1 MCSSDLCSRFMM
13 ATSTSGTLTPFSAR
27 KIRTRRGFGAG
38 IAALYSFKGIPPI
51 FASGWPADG
60 PLASA
65 TPRQVAWVSAGANV
79 FAQGEGC
86 FMKRAVLALLAAAC
100 ATLPAH
106 AQAFNAN
113 GKSLRQ
119 IYEYLHRNPELSFQE
134 RNTSTILAAEMK

>member
-38 IAALYSFKGIPPI
+38 IAALYSFICELSFGAFLPI

-65 TPRQVAWVSAGANV
+65 TPRQVAWVRAGANV

-119 IYEYLHRNPELSFQE
+119 IY
-134 RNTSTILAAEMK
+134 